1 MRMRTCGFSTFLAF
15 AVQLV
20 AVSSTSFAQTAETV
34 KLASEPAL
42 SPDGKTLVF
51 AWHGDLWKVN
61 ATGGTAVPLTRHP
74 GKDREPRFSPD
85 GKHIAFVSDREGTNQ
100 IFVMPAEG
108 GPARQITFHTA
119 GSAIAD
125 WFPDGKSLLT
135 SAVRDHYWRKPER
148 FFRVSVESRSAETPL
163 FDDYG
168 TQGSLSPDGRKLL
181 FVREGTQWWRKG
193 YKGSQAP
200 QIWLYDMDSKAF
212 TKLIET
218 PAGAY
223 SPIWTQDGKG
233 FYYVGS
239 HRGTMN
245 LRRRNLDGSDDKP
258 LTNFDDDLVVQPS
271 LARDGKS
278 IVFRHLFDFYRLDL
292 AKPEATPE
300 KLEIRQSADAIASA
314 VERRALASATQ
325 AAFTDDGLE
334 TAFVAGGDVWVMD
347 TELTEPRRVTATPEE
362 ERSVTFAPDGKSL
375 VFVSESGGQIDLW
388 RARRADE
395 AKAWWENEKFT
406 LERITN
412 DAESESDPQFSPAG
426 GKLAYVKG
434 LGQLWIA
441 EADGSAPKKLME
453 SWNAPEYDWSPDG
466 KWIVYALSDDD
477 FNSDIWIRPIDGSKP
492 PVNLSRHPDNDTDPV
507 WSPDGRT
514 IAFTGRRM
522 AEETDIYYV
531 HLRKEDEDESTRDRK
546 LKKAREKM
554 KSARK
559 KDAPKPAGEPAA
571 KGEPAPAAKG
581 EPEAKKDEPKKDEP
595 SKKAVEVVIDFDGLA
610 NRLKRVTIP
619 NATESDLF
627 WSADSKKLAFSATID
642 GQRGT
647 YTIEPPED
655 LKPKKLTATTG
666 RNARWLEAGNQ
677 IVWLANGAPGSL
689 TSAGKETGYRF
700 RALQEVKRSERFR
713 AGFDQAWRTM
723 RDQWY
728 DERLGN
734 RNWDAI
740 RRKYADAAAEAPDL
754 DTLAI
759 VIQLMLGELNG
770 SHLGFFPGVSA
781 RPDPTAVDPAAS
793 GPSWRPET
801 AWLGVRFDPAHQ
813 GPGLKIRDVLKDTPA
828 DLETSR
834 LHAGETILAIDD
846 KPVDPSMDLTEVLNG
861 PLDREIRVKVAPVM
875 GDPRTVSLRP
885 ISFRAA
891 GRVLYQH
898 WIDHNRAL
906 VEKLSDGKLGY
917 LHIRAMDET
926 SFRQFEQD
934 LYDAGAG
941 KEGLV
946 IDVRENGGGSTA
958 DLLLTSLTQPV
969 HAFTVPRG
977 GSTPGY
983 PHDRMVFATWRKPI
997 IVLCNQNS
1005 FSNAEI
1011 FSHAIKTL
1019 KRGKLVGVPTAGGVI
1034 STGGTAITD
1043 IGFLRLPFRGWYLR
1057 DNGEDLELNGAV
1069 PDVILWPA
1077 PGDMPSGKDD
1087 QLAKAVDL
1095 LKADVEAE
1103 KSKPRPKLRKATER

>member
-1 MRMRTCGFSTFLAF
+1 MCLA
-15 AVQLV
+15 APG
-20 AVSSTSFAQTAETV
+20 FAQTAEMV

-42 SPDGKTLVF
+42 SPDGKTIVF
-51 AWHGDLWKVN
+51 AWHGDLWKVS

-85 GKHIAFVSDREGTNQ
+85 GKQIAFVSDREGTNQ

-108 GPARQITFHTA
+108 GPARQITFHTG
-119 GSAIAD
+119 GSTVAD

-135 SAVRDHYWRKPER
+135 SAARDHFWRKPER
-148 FFRVSVESRSAETPL
+148 FFKVSVENRSAETLL

-193 YKGSQAP
+193 YTGSQAP
-200 QIWLYDMDSKAF
+200 RIWLYDLDSKAF
-212 TKLIET
+212 TKLIDT
-218 PAGAY
+218 PSGAY
-223 SPIWTQDGKG
+223 APIWAPDGKG

-271 LARDGKS
+271 LARDGKL
-278 IVFRHLFDFYRLDL
+278 IVFRHLFDLYRLDL

-300 KLEIRQSADAIASA
+300 KLDIRQSADAIASA
-314 VERRALASATQ
+314 IERRALANATQ

-334 TAFVAGGDVWVMD
+334 TAFIAGGDVWVMD

-362 ERSVTFAPDGKSL
+362 ERSVTFAPEGKSM
-375 VFVSESGGQIDLW
+375 VFVSETGGQIDLW

-395 AKAWWENEKFT
+395 AKPWWENEKFT

-412 DAESESDPQFSPAG
+412 DAETESDPQFSPAG

-453 SWNAPEYDWSPDG
+453 SWNAPDFDWSPDG

-531 HLRKEDEDESTRDRK
+531 HLRKEDDDESTRDRK

-554 KSARK
+554 KAARK
-559 KDAPKPAGEPAA
+559 KDAPKAAGD
-571 KGEPAPAAKG
+571 PAAKG

-595 SKKAVEVVIDFDGLA
+595 KKDEPKKDESAKKPVEVVIDFDGLA
-610 NRLKRVTIP
+610 DRLKRVTIP

-627 WSADSKKLAFSATID
+627 WSPDSKKLAFSATID

-740 RRKYADAAAEAPDL
+740 RRKYADAAAAAPDL

-770 SHLGFFPGVSA
+770 SHLGFFPGVAA
-781 RPDPTAVDPAAS
+781 RPDPNAADPAAS

-801 AWLGVRFDPAHQ
+801 AWLGVRFDPAHK

-834 LHAGETILAIDD
+834 LKAGETILAIDD
-846 KPVDPSMDLTEVLNG
+846 KPVDPSMDLSEVLNG
-861 PLDREIRVKVAPVM
+861 PLDREIRVKVAPVQ

-885 ISFRAA
+885 MSFRGA

-898 WIDHNRAL
+898 WIDHNRAQ

-917 LHIRAMDET
+917 LHIQAMDET

-983 PHDRMVFATWRKPI
+983 PQDRMVFATWRKPI

-1019 KRGKLVGVPTAGGVI
+1019 KRGKVVGVPTAGGVI

-1057 DNGEDLELNGAV
+1057 DTGEDLELNGAV

-1077 PGDMPSGKDD
+1077 PGDMPAGKDD
-1087 QLAKAVDL
+1087 QLAKAVEL

>member
-1 MRMRTCGFSTFLAF
+1 MRTRPIGNSTVLACAIHFGFWAAAVLAQSPE
-15 AVQLV
+15 AI
-20 AVSSTSFAQTAETV
+20 
-34 KLASEPAL
+34 KLANEPAL
-42 SPDGKTLVF
+42 SPDGKTIVF
-51 AWHGDLWKVN
+51 AWHGDLWKVDAKGGN
-61 ATGGTAVPLTRHP
+61 ATPLTRHP
-74 GKDREPRFSPD
+74 AKDREPKFSPD
-85 GKHIAFVSDREGTNQ
+85 GKHIAFVSDREGTPQ
-100 IFVMPAEG
+100 IFVMAAEG
-108 GPARQITFHTA
+108 GPARQITFHTG
-119 GSAIAD
+119 GSALAD
-125 WFPDGKSLLT
+125 WFPDGKFLLT
-135 SAVRDHYWRKPER
+135 SAARDHYWRKPER
-148 FFRVSVESRSAETPL
+148 FFKVSVETRAAETLL

-168 TQGSLSPDGRKLL
+168 TQGKLSPDGRQLL

-193 YKGSQAP
+193 YTGSQAP
-200 QIWLYDMDSKAF
+200 RIWHYDLEARTFK
-212 TKLIET
+212 KLIDT

-223 SPIWTQDGKG
+223 SPIWTADGKG
-233 FYYVGS
+233 FYYVGL

-258 LTNFDDDLVVQPS
+258 LTSFDDDLVVQPS

-278 IVFRHLFDFYRLDL
+278 IVFRHLFDLYRLDL
-292 AKPEATPE
+292 AKPDATPE
-300 KLEIRQSADAIASA
+300 KIEIRQTADAIASA
-314 VERRALASATQ
+314 VERRALTSATQ

-334 TAFVAGGDVWVMD
+334 TSFIAGGDVWVMD

-362 ERSVTFAPDGKSL
+362 ERSVVFAPDGKSL
-375 VFVSESGGQIDLW
+375 VFVSETGGQIDLW

-395 AKAWWENEKFT
+395 SKAWWENEKFT
-406 LERITN
+406 LDRITN
-412 DAESESDPQFSPAG
+412 DAESESDPRFSPAG
-426 GKLAYVKG
+426 GKLAFIKG

-453 SWNAPEYDWSPDG
+453 SWNAPEFDWSPDG
-466 KWIVYALSDDD
+466 KWIVYAVSDDD

-492 PVNLSRHPDNDTDPV
+492 PFNISRHPDNDSNPV

-522 AEETDIYYV
+522 AEESDIYYV
-531 HLRKEDEDESTRDRK
+531 HLRKEDDDQSARDRK
-546 LKKAREKM
+546 LQKAREKM
-554 KSARK
+554 KAARK
-559 KDAPKPAGEPAA
+559 KDAAKPASEPAKKSA
-571 KGEPAPAAKG
+571 DADADKDK
-581 EPEAKKDEPKKDEP
+581 PEEKKDEPKKDEP
-595 SKKAVEVVIDFDGLA
+595 GKKPVEVVIDFEGLPQ
-610 NRLKRVTIP
+610 RLRRVTIP
-619 NATESDLF
+619 NTTESGLF

-647 YTIEPPED
+647 HTIEPPEN
-655 LKPKKLTATTG
+655 LKPTKLTATTG
-666 RNARWLEAGNQ
+666 TGARWLETGNQ

-689 TSAGKETGYRF
+689 TAGGKESSYRV

-723 RDQWY
+723 RDRWY

-740 RRKYADAAAEAPDL
+740 RRKYADAAASAPDL
-754 DTLAI
+754 DTLAT

-770 SHLGFFPGVSA
+770 SHLGFFPGVAS
-781 RPDPTAVDPAAS
+781 RPDPNADDPAAG

-801 AWLGVRFDPAHQ
+801 AYFGVRFDNSHK
-813 GPGLKIRDVLKDTPA
+813 GPGLKIRDVLKDSPA
-828 DLETSR
+828 DKAGSR
-834 LHAGETILAIDD
+834 LSAGETILAIDD
-846 KPVDPSMDLTEVLNG
+846 RPVDPSMDLTEVLNG
-861 PLDREIRVKVAPVM
+861 PLDREIRLKVAPEK
-875 GDPRTVSLRP
+875 GDPRTVMIRP
-885 ISFRAA
+885 ISVRSA
-891 GRVLYQH
+891 GRLLYQH
-898 WIDHNRAL
+898 WIDKNRAI
-906 VEKLSDGKLGY
+906 VDKLSGGTLGY

-1057 DNGEDLELNGAV
+1057 DTGEDMELNGAV
-1069 PDVILWPA
+1069 PDVTIWPA
-1077 PGDMPSGKDD
+1077 PGDMPAGKDE
-1087 QLAKAVDL
+1087 QLMKAVEL
-1095 LKADVEAE
+1095 LNADVAAE
-1103 KSKPRPKLRKATER
+1103 KAKPKPKLRKATER